1 VVVSEVAAAGDD
13 LTGDA
18 RLVTN
23 FKALAALT
31 VESIKVKSM
40 LYPRLSPV
48 RGLIAVM
55 LVGLLVVAPCD
66 RKSSAKTNAESISSK
81 SINLDNLSTEEIRD
95 LVVRALSKLEEQQG
109 LTTDPI
115 ASVSQDPKERG
126 IVSWN
131 DVEHG
136 VGNIRR
142 FLPSVQRWV
151 LSSLREATNAFD
163 IKSSDWARIDKLVLG
178 VRRVVSREG
187 LRGVAAVRD
196 DRLSEVMVDPMFAP
210 YLVSDDQAV
219 FVLAHELTHV
229 AARSN
234 KLDRFIMGVAENV
247 SRNAQVKPTEAQ
259 REDLAC
265 DFIGE
270 LVLKRYITHRP
281 TGESPA
287 ARVSSVFGYES
298 PAQRFSRAWDEF
310 CAAYNGDPGDDD
322 HLTQYQTIRALL
334 ALDPELISLM
344 PKSARSL
351 SPSCDARDNESDT
364 N

>member
-1 VVVSEVAAAGDD
+1 M
-13 LTGDA
+13 
-18 RLVTN
+18 
-23 FKALAALT
+23 
-31 VESIKVKSM
+31 KSM
-40 LYPRLSPV
+40 LYPRVSPV

-55 LVGLLVVAPCD
+55 LFGLLIVAPYD
-66 RKSSAKTNAESISSK
+66 RKSSAKTNAASLPSK
-81 SINLDNLSTEEIRD
+81 VPNLDNLSNEEIRE
-95 LVVRALSKLEEQQG
+95 LIVSALAKLEEQQG
-109 LTTDPI
+109 LTTGAI
-115 ASVSQDPKERG
+115 ASVSEDPKERG
-126 IVSWN
+126 IFSWN

-142 FLPSVQRWV
+142 LLPSVQRWM
-151 LSSLREATNAFD
+151 LSALREATSSYD
-163 IKSSDWARIDKLVLG
+163 IQSSDWARIDGLVHG

-196 DRLSEVMVDPMFAP
+196 DRLSEIMVDPMFAP
-210 YLVSDDQAV
+210 YMISDDQAV

-259 REDLAC
+259 REDLTC

-270 LVLKRYITHRP
+270 QVLKRYIAHRP

-298 PAQRFSRAWDEF
+298 PSKRFSRAWEEF

-322 HLTQYQTIRALL
+322 HLTQYQTIRALM
-334 ALDPELISLM
+334 ALDPELLSLM

-351 SPSCDARDNESDT
+351 SPSCDVRDHLLDKTEENDT
-364 N
+364 H

>member
-1 VVVSEVAAAGDD
+1 MI

-55 LVGLLVVAPCD
+55 LVGLLVVAPYD
-66 RKSSAKTNAESISSK
+66 RKSSAKTNAESIPSK
-81 SINLDNLSTEEIRD
+81 NINLDNLSTEEIRD

-109 LTTDPI
+109 LTTDTV

-178 VRRVVSREG
+178 GRRVVSREG
-187 LRGVAAVRD
+187 RRG
-196 DRLSEVMVDPMFAP
+196 E
-210 YLVSDDQAV
+210 
-219 FVLAHELTHV
+219 
-229 AARSN
+229 
-234 KLDRFIMGVAENV
+234 G
-247 SRNAQVKPTEAQ
+247 
-259 REDLAC
+259 
-265 DFIGE
+265 G
-270 LVLKRYITHRP
+270 
-281 TGESPA
+281 G
-287 ARVSSVFGYES
+287 
-298 PAQRFSRAWDEF
+298 
-310 CAAYNGDPGDDD
+310 
-322 HLTQYQTIRALL
+322 
-334 ALDPELISLM
+334 
-344 PKSARSL
+344 
-351 SPSCDARDNESDT
+351 
-364 N
+364 